1 MKTAEFEPVKSD
13 AGLHRTTRAAETSSG
28 GVIEM
33 VPLVLSL
40 KNILVPID
48 FSDTSRKALQY
59 AVPFAKQ
66 FEAKITLLH
75 VVELPL
81 YPQEFGYL
89 PFDENQMLAGQ
100 KKALAELAQRAIPME
115 LVADTMVR
123 SGAPWDTVVG
133 VARETQADLIITT
146 THGYTGLKHVL
157 MGSTA
162 ERIVR
167 HAPCPVLIVRERE
180 HEFA

>member
-1 MKTAEFEPVKSD
+1 MKPAEFEPVESEP
-13 AGLHRTTRAAETSSG
+13 GLHRTTGAAESARG
-28 GVIEM
+28 EVIEM
-33 VPLVLSL
+33 VPLVFSL

-75 VVELPL
+75 VVDLPM

-89 PFDENQMLAGQ
+89 LVDESQALDNQKKCLADLAGRTIPPE
-100 KKALAELAQRAIPME
+100 LLAQTI
-115 LVADTMVR
+115 VR
-123 SGAPWDTVVG
+123 RGVSWDTVVA

-167 HAPCPVLIVRERE
+167 HAPCPVLVVRERE

>member
-1 MKTAEFEPVKSD
+1 MNTEQFEPVESD
-13 AGLHRTTRAAETSSG
+13 SGLRSTTLADETATG
-28 GVIEM
+28 DVIEM
-33 VPLVLSL
+33 VPLILSL

-48 FSDTSRKALQY
+48 FSATSLKALQY

-75 VVELPL
+75 VVDLPM

-89 PFDENQMLAGQ
+89 LVDESQALEGT
-100 KKALAELAQRAIPME
+100 KKSLAELAARMIAPE
-115 LVADTMVR
+115 LLAGTLVRRGFAFDTIV
-123 SGAPWDTVVG
+123 T
-133 VARETQADLIITT
+133 VARETQTDLIIAT
-146 THGYTGLKHVL
+146 THGYTGLKHVV

-167 HAPCPVLIVRERE
+167 HAPCPVLVVREKE
-180 HEFA
+180 HEFV

>member
-1 MKTAEFEPVKSD
+1 MKTTEFEPVESD
-13 AGLHRTTRAAETSSG
+13 NGLHRTPRDAEASSG
-28 GVIEM
+28 EIIEM
-33 VPLVLSL
+33 VPLILTL

-48 FSDTSRKALQY
+48 LSATSLKALQY

-75 VVELPL
+75 VVDLPM

-89 PFDENQMLAGQ
+89 LVDESQAMEGTKKSLAD
-100 KKALAELAQRAIPME
+100 LATRTIAPELLAQTI
-115 LVADTMVR
+115 VR
-123 SGAPWDTVVG
+123 RGLAWDTVVA

-167 HAPCPVLIVRERE
+167 HAPCPVLVVREKE
-180 HEFA
+180 QEFV

>member
-1 MKTAEFEPVKSD
+1 MKTDKSKTDEPET
-13 AGLHRTTRAAETSSG
+13 GLHRTTRAAESSSG
-28 GVIEM
+28 QLIEM

-48 FSDTSRKALQY
+48 FSETARKALRY

-66 FEAKITLLH
+66 FDARITLVH
-75 VVELPL
+75 VVDLTG
-81 YPQEFGYL
+81 YPQEFGYVVV
-89 PFDENQMLAGQ
+89 DESPSLDTQA
-100 KKALAELAQRAIPME
+100 KSLAELARLTIAPE
-115 LVADTMVR
+115 LLAQTIVRRGVA
-123 SGAPWDTVVG
+123 WDTVVS

-146 THGYTGLKHVL
+146 THGYTGLMHVL
-157 MGSTA
+157 LGSTA

-180 HEFA
+180 HEFV

>member
-1 MKTAEFEPVKSD
+1 MKTTEPETVESD
-13 AGLHRTTRAAETSSG
+13 TGLHRTTRAAETSSG
-28 GVIEM
+28 DIIEM
-33 VPLVLSL
+33 VPLVLTL

-48 FSDTSRKALQY
+48 FSDTSRTALQY

-66 FEAKITLLH
+66 FEARITLLH
-75 VVELPL
+75 VVDLPM
-81 YPQEFGYL
+81 YPQEFGYVL
-89 PFDENQMLAGQ
+89 VDESQTLDGQ
-100 KKALAELAQRAIPME
+100 KKSLADLAARTIAPELLAQTI
-115 LVADTMVR
+115 VR
-123 SGAPWDTVVG
+123 RGAAWDAVIA
-133 VARETQADLIITT
+133 VAREMQADLIITT

-167 HAPCPVLIVRERE
+167 HAPCPVLVVREKE

>member
-1 MKTAEFEPVKSD
+1 M
-13 AGLHRTTRAAETSSG
+13 
-28 GVIEM
+28 
-33 VPLVLSL
+33 PLVLTL
-40 KNILVPID
+40 KNILVLID

-75 VVELPL
+75 VVDLPM

-89 PFDENQMLAGQ
+89 LVDESQAFDGQ
-100 KKALAELAQRAIPME
+100 KKSLADLAARTIAAELLAQTI
-115 LVADTMVR
+115 VR
-123 SGAPWDTVVG
+123 RGFAWDTVVA

-146 THGYTGLKHVL
+146 THGYTGIKHVL

-167 HAPCPVLIVRERE
+167 HAPCSVLVVRERE
-180 HEFA
+180 HEFV